1 MNFGVSGLHQ
11 RFDEIHAL
19 RGVDLDVPSGS
30 VIAVV
35 GGDGAGKT
43 TLLRCLVGRY
53 ATTAGQV
60 RRPPAHLV
68 GYMPS
73 TSGTW
78 RGLTVD
84 ENIEFVAE
92 AFKMSRPA
100 RDRRRADLL
109 VRARLTEAAD
119 RLAADLSGG
128 MRQKLG
134 FVLATLH
141 EPELLVLDE
150 PSTGVDPVS
159 RVELWR
165 LIAEAAAS
173 GTAVAIATTYL
184 DEAERASSVTV
195 LDRGRAIA
203 TGSIDDVT
211 NAMPGYITA
220 PERPSTP
227 ARSWRRGRAVREWHP
242 GSDRS
247 SAAQSDDSELS
258 PSDLD
263 FEDVVIARLLDER
276 GTDGR
281 AGAT

>member
-1 MNFGVSGLHQ
+1 MRFGVT
-11 RFDEIHAL
+11 DIHHEFGDVRAL
-19 RGVDLDVPSGS
+19 RGVDLDVPAGS
-30 VIAVV
+30 VVAVV

-53 ATTAGQV
+53 APSSGTV
-60 RRPPAHLV
+60 RRPSSELI

-78 RGLTVD
+78 RDLTVD
-84 ENIEFVAE
+84 ENIDFIAS
-92 AFKMSRPA
+92 AYSMTSSD

-109 VRARLTEAAD
+109 DHAGLSGTAD
-119 RLAADLSGG
+119 RLARDLSGG

-134 FVLATLH
+134 FVLAMLH

-165 LIAEAAAS
+165 LIAEAAAA
-173 GTAVAIATTYL
+173 GMAVTMATTYL

-203 TGSIDDVT
+203 VGTRDEVMGSF
-211 NAMPGYITA
+211 PGSITA
-220 PERPSTP
+220 PEQPSVP
-227 ARSWRRGRAVREWHP
+227 ARSWRRGRSVREWHP
-242 GSDRS
+242 TSHGPTEPTSNGP
-247 SAAQSDDSELS
+247 ALEPAE
-258 PSDLD
+258 LD
-263 FEDVVIARLLDER
+263 FEDVVIARLLDDRNIDE
-276 GTDGR
+276 TDGS
-281 AGAT
+281 T

>member
-1 MNFGVSGLHQ
+1 MSFGVSGLDKQ
-11 RFDEIHAL
+11 FGEIHAL
-19 RGVDLDVPSGS
+19 RGVDLDVPAGS
-30 VIAVV
+30 VVAVV

-53 ATTAGQV
+53 APSSGEV
-60 RRPPAHLV
+60 RRPPSRQI

-78 RGLTVD
+78 RELTVD
-84 ENIEFVAE
+84 ENIEFVAA
-92 AFKMSRPA
+92 AFKMSAPDRA
-100 RDRRRADLL
+100 RRRAVLIE
-109 VRARLTEAAD
+109 RAGLTEASD

-134 FVLATLH
+134 FVLAMLH

-165 LIAEAAAS
+165 LIAEAAAA

-184 DEAERASSVTV
+184 DEAERASTVTV

-203 TGSIDDVT
+203 SGTSDDVI
-211 NAMPGYITA
+211 ASMPGYITA
-220 PERPSTP
+220 PERPSVA
-227 ARSWRRGRAVREWHP
+227 ARSWRRGRSIREWHP
-242 GSDRS
+242 ATDRP
-247 SAAQSDDSELS
+247 SATAGDRTRLS

-276 GTDGR
+276 ETDQRVGSS
-281 AGAT
+281 